1 MVELLFWF
9 LVSQTL
15 SGLPAMHS
23 GTEVRIVSM
32 DLITMY
38 ASASVT
44 NQELVLTGDMAPG
57 SDVRLLI
64 LQPDA
69 NAQETVEAL
78 GNKALHARIS
88 PEGNDILLQF
98 DELEGPLSFKKWL
111 REERGI
117 NFELSLTG
125 ND

>member
-1 MVELLFWF
+1 MIDLLFWF

-15 SGLPAMHS
+15 SGLPDMYP

-32 DLITMY
+32 DLITIY

-44 NQELVLTGDMAPG
+44 DDELVFIGKFEPD
-57 SDVRLLI
+57 SEVRLLI

-88 PEGNDILLQF
+88 PEGDDILLQF
-98 DELEGPLSFKKWL
+98 AELEGPLSFKKWL
-111 REERGI
+111 KDERNITLKLNPGDD
-117 NFELSLTG
+117 E
-125 ND
+125 